1 MTLLPKHRRIVLC
14 AVALAGCASR
24 TGPIELPQRADSIDR
39 LTQRSSFTTL
49 FSFSGRAGK
58 APYAALIAAGG
69 TLYGTTY
76 GGGTNEGGTAFSF
89 VPSGAH
95 RVLHSFKGGS
105 DGSSPEAS
113 LLDVDGTFYGTTVNG
128 GGPGDEGTVFTVSA
142 AGNES
147 VLYRFRGGRD
157 GANPY
162 AGLVRAG
169 GTLYGTTAG
178 GGTKSLGTVFTI
190 SSSGRE
196 TVLHSFGKR
205 VRDGATPAA
214 PLTPF
219 RGTLYGTTSFG
230 GAFCATAGCGTVFAI
245 SPQGT
250 ERVLYSFGGGNDG
263 AMPAAPLTVL
273 KSTLYGTTRAG
284 GASNDGTVFAITP
297 NGKVRILHAFKGGAD
312 GAAPLGL
319 TAVGDTLY
327 GVTSGGGSRRNGTI
341 FTIAAS
347 GDERVLYAFK
357 GGSDGA
363 MPEGGLLSAGGKLY
377 GTTAAGGSSG
387 AGTIFSIAP

>member
-1 MTLLPKHRRIVLC
+1 MTIPPKQRRIVLC
-14 AVALAGCASR
+14 AIALAGCSSQA
-24 TGPIELPQRADSIDR
+24 GPIELPQRAGSFDR
-39 LTQRSSFTTL
+39 LTQQSSFTTL
-49 FSFSGRAGK
+49 FSFSGRNGK
-58 APYAALIAAGG
+58 APYAALIEAGG

-76 GGGTNEGGTAFSF
+76 GGGANEGGTAFSF
-89 VPSGAH
+89 APSGTH

-105 DGSSPEAS
+105 DGSLPQAS
-113 LLDVDGTFYGTTVNG
+113 LLDVGGTFYGTTVNG
-128 GGPGDEGTVFTVSA
+128 GGPGDEGTVFTVNAS
-142 AGNES
+142 GSER
-147 VLYRFRGGRD
+147 VLYRFHGGHD

-169 GTLYGTTAG
+169 GTLYGTTAA

-190 SSSGRE
+190 SASGTE

-230 GAFCATAGCGTVFAI
+230 GAFCATAGCGIVFAI

-250 ERVLYSFGGGNDG
+250 ERVLYSFGGGKDG
-263 AMPAAPLTVL
+263 AMPAAPLTLV

-297 NGKVRILHAFKGGAD
+297 SGKVRILHSFKGGAD

-327 GVTSGGGSRRNGTI
+327 GTTSGGGARRNGTI
-341 FTIAAS
+341 FTIATS
-347 GDERVLYAFK
+347 GDEHVLYAFK

-363 MPEGGLLSAGGKLY
+363 MPEGGLLYAGGKLY
-377 GTTAAGGSSG
+377 GTTAAGGANR
-387 AGTIFSIAP
+387 AGTIFSITP